1 MTIGGSVIGSIIGG
15 GGWTP
20 IADTKFDLEKPEKG
34 KSIVVVSDLVGKKL
48 IVYYHQKPDD
58 LKSIDRRKF
67 EELVAELFQGFGYD
81 VELTQQTRDGGKDI
95 IAVRRKLISEKY
107 LIECKR
113 PDEGGY
119 VGVSPVRELLGVKS
133 IESATKAIL
142 VTTAH
147 FSKDAQIL
155 FEKKQW
161 ELEGKDYNGLWE
173 WIEQY
178 RSQEKK

>member
-1 MTIGGSVIGSIIGG
+1 MSIGGSPLGAAPLGG

-20 IADTKFDLEKPEKG
+20 IPETKFKLEKPEKG
-34 KSIVVVSDLVGKKL
+34 QSIVVVSDLVGNKL
-48 IVYYHQKPDD
+48 IEYYHQKPEE
-58 LKSIDRRKF
+58 LKSINRRKF
-67 EELVAELFQGFGYD
+67 EELVAELFHGFGFD

-95 IAVRRKLISEKY
+95 VAVRQQLINEKY

-113 PDEGGY
+113 PDPGGY
-119 VGVSPVRELLGVKS
+119 VGVNPVRELLGVKS

-147 FSKDAQIL
+147 FSKDAELL

-161 ELEGKDYNGLWE
+161 ELEGKDFNGLWE

-178 RSQEKK
+178 RSRE

>member
-1 MTIGGSVIGSIIGG
+1 MTIGSIAGDIIG

-20 IADTKFDLEKPEKG
+20 MPETKFDLEKPKKEN
-34 KSIVVVSDLVGKKL
+34 SIVFVSDLVGRKL
-48 IVYYHQKPDD
+48 IEYYHQKPNE

-67 EELVAELFQGFGYD
+67 EELVAELFHGFGFE

-95 IAVRRKLISEKY
+95 IAVRQKLINEKY

-113 PDEGGY
+113 PDPGGY
-119 VGVSPVRELLGVKS
+119 VGVNPVRELLGVKT

-147 FSKDAQIL
+147 FSKDAELL

-161 ELEGKDYNGLWE
+161 ELEGKDYDGLRE

-178 RSQEKK
+178 RSQH